1 MKATRFGDY
10 ERVVKFPVFADYKI
24 HVVVTDDL
32 QKSWNAR
39 CEEEYDAA
47 DVEAMYTHVDG
58 GSIIFFRKGASA
70 GTIAHESWHA
80 IRGMLL
86 DAGAELDDEIVAYHL
101 TYLVDDAF
109 YFVWHQDFI

>member
-47 DVEAMYTHVDG
+47 DIVLERPFPINELEELAEIVFDSPPTIIDSG
-58 GSIIFFRKGASA
+58 EFTSIKFSFPP
-70 GTIAHESWHA
+70 TIAA
-80 IRGMLL
+80 
-86 DAGAELDDEIVAYHL
+86 
-101 TYLVDDAF
+101 
-109 YFVWHQDFI
+109 